1 MLEITVP
8 ASEVYDEVHESFIFT
23 ETCKLQLEHSL
34 ISISKWESRWH
45 KPFITSSKED
55 RHTNE
60 ELLDYIRCMTLNRNV
75 DPNVYLVLTPSNLKA
90 IEAYMNDPMTAT
102 TVRDIPGSPMRRE
115 IVTSE
120 LIYYWMVSFNIPVEF
135 EKWHINRL
143 IMLIKVCS
151 AKNNPQKMSNKAILA
166 QNRRINEARKK
177 ALGTKG

>member
-8 ASEVYDEVHESFIFT
+8 ASEVYDEANEAFIFT
-23 ETCKLQLEHSL
+23 ETCNLQLEHSL
-34 ISISKWESRWH
+34 ISISKWESHWH
-45 KPFITSSKED
+45 KPFITKSKDE

-75 DPNVYLVLTPSNLKA
+75 DPNVYLVLTPANLKA
-90 IEAYMNDPMTAT
+90 IEGYMNDPMTAT
-102 TVRDIPGSPMRRE
+102 TVCDIPGSPMRRE